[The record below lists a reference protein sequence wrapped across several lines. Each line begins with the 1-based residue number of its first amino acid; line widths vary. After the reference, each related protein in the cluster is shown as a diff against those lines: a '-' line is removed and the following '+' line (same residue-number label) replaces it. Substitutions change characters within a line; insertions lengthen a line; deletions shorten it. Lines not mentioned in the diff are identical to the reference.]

1 MTEMTRAVM
10 ISVTTGAADL
20 SILKYAHARVE
31 ETTDFGLAAFIRN
44 LGCDFHNGAPLNL
57 LWREDPELNPNNGFN
72 FRGWVIK
79 TCRHS
84 VR

>member
-1 MTEMTRAVM
+1 MGKVTRAVV
-10 ISVTTGAADL
+10 ISVTAGTAYL

-31 ETTDFGLAAFIRN
+31 ETTDFGLAAFIGN
-44 LGCDFHNGAPLNL
+44 LSGDFYNRAPLNL
-57 LWREDPELNPNNGFN
+57 LWREDPELNPYNGFN
-72 FRGWVIK
+72 LRGWVIK